1 MHSLNPHDH
10 RAGQIQG
17 CKAIRHISLWLT
29 MPLGYEL
36 YVDTASLVFHK
47 WLIGLYA
54 DRDQLDNPGISLRRH
69 LSSVLGEIT
78 LTQRLGSAE
87 NKGYH
92 RLAGI
97 LLWLVRCIGKIVF
110 LLGILLF
117 LQFPSAFKHLRCD
130 CYWEISAHYHQ
141 FVSERRKIPEQ

>member
-97 LLWLVRCIGKIVF
+97 LL
-110 LLGILLF
+110 
-117 LQFPSAFKHLRCD
+117 
-130 CYWEISAHYHQ
+130 
-141 FVSERRKIPEQ
+141 